1 MLQYTKKFK
10 GLFSIFFFALVM
22 TTFSMVSAAKAPP
35 KPTQPVVPPV
45 PFTWE
50 KPVGWTLAQ
59 TGECDTLTLFLRNP
73 ADPLQQL
80 FFFPRFGPIYMTHE
94 QKSNDL
100 QYEAFSGQSLHRVDM
115 PVVQPLNPENFSRF
129 LPQVLQMKTMRDF
142 MPERPDLRVVEP
154 IATHSQ
160 KKALEY
166 LDTQTAI
173 IRILFVQ
180 NNQLGEGLIAITTV
194 PSPEFRNAPGGG
206 IGMGYMLYGLTAPK
220 GELTAKLPALLAA
233 GRSFKLGAEY
243 DKKCRKERA
252 EDSPTLLQEGQSLKT
267 VLDAMALIW
276 EKRIPAE
283 DMLAEKK
290 ADSLRSVERLY
301 LPASGDVY
309 EFPLGFSADYLTQ
322 PERYSLPD
330 LKPLPDDPALWL
342 KNPLNGSK
350 AITKK

>member
-1 MLQYTKKFK
+1 
-10 GLFSIFFFALVM
+10 
-22 TTFSMVSAAKAPP
+22 
-35 KPTQPVVPPV
+35 
-45 PFTWE
+45 
-50 KPVGWTLAQ
+50 
-59 TGECDTLTLFLRNP
+59 
-73 ADPLQQL
+73 
-80 FFFPRFGPIYMTHE
+80 
-94 QKSNDL
+94 
-100 QYEAFSGQSLHRVDM
+100 
-115 PVVQPLNPENFSRF
+115 
-129 LPQVLQMKTMRDF
+129 
-142 MPERPDLRVVEP
+142 
-154 IATHSQ
+154 
-160 KKALEY
+160 
-166 LDTQTAI
+166 
-173 IRILFVQ
+173 
-180 NNQLGEGLIAITTV
+180 
-194 PSPEFRNAPGGG
+194 
-206 IGMGYMLYGLTAPK
+206 MGYMLYGLTAPK

-276 EKRIPAE
+276 EKRVPAE

-322 PERYSLPD
+322 PERYSLPG